1 MTENMKHEII
11 KSHVYGMPDRNI
23 AELYG
28 VTENDVKMLI
38 CEHHDEIEAER
49 KYRQLL
55 EGGKPDV

>member
-11 KSHVYGMPDRNI
+11 KSHVYGMHDRDI

-55 EGGKPDV
+55 KGGQT